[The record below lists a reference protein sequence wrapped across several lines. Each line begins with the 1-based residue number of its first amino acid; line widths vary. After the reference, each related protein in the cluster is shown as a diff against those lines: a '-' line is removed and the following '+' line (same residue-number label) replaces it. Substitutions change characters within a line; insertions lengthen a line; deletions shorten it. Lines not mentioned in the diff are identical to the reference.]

1 MKNIIKN
8 TDAVSYLLIV
18 GLGLTIIISGICY
31 NVTSDIVDT
40 SLSALSTGF
49 SNMPD
54 ATMDAD
60 TIEGGNMVLMAFKYS
75 LMPILIVV
83 AYFCVNMSTKPVRP
97 W

>member
-1 MKNIIKN
+1 MFAIIL
-8 TDAVSYLLIV
+8 VV
-18 GLGLTIIISGICY
+18 GGITY

-60 TIEGGNMVLMAFKYS
+60 TIEGGNMVLMAFKFC

-83 AYFCVNMSTKPVRP
+83 AYFCVNMSTKPLRN

>member
-1 MKNIIKN
+1 MFAIIL
-8 TDAVSYLLIV
+8 VV
-18 GLGLTIIISGICY
+18 GGITY

-40 SLSALSTGF
+40 SLSSISLGYSH
-49 SNMPD
+49 MPD

-75 LMPILIVV
+75 LMPILVIMC
-83 AYFCVNMSTKPVRP
+83 YFLINMAQKPLRN

>member
-8 TDAVSYLLIV
+8 TDAVAYLLIV

-40 SLSALSTGF
+40 ALSSISLGY

-60 TIEGGNMVLMAFKYS
+60 TIEGGNMVLMTFKFC
-75 LMPILIVV
+75 LMPILIIIT
-83 AYFCVNMSTKPVRP
+83 YFCVNMSTKPLRP